1 MEDVF
6 LPIVICGMLF
16 VGMPWIIL
24 HYITKWKQQS
34 GSITREDENLLEE
47 LYETARRLDDRLH
60 SIERIMAADM
70 PELEVRRP
78 APELPRAEIRQIREK

>member
-6 LPIVICGMLF
+6 LPIVICGFLF
-16 VGMPWIIL
+16 VAMPWIIL
-24 HYITKWKQQS
+24 HYVTQWKKQS
-34 GSITREDENLLEE
+34 GISHADENLLEE
-47 LYETARRLDDRLH
+47 LYDTARRLDDRLH
-60 SIERIMAADM
+60 SIERIMAADT

>member
-1 MEDVF
+1 MDEVF
-6 LPIVICGMLF
+6 IPLVAVLAIF

-34 GSITREDENLLEE
+34 GTISRADENLLEE

-60 SIERIMAADM
+60 SIERIMAAET

-78 APELPRAEIRQIREK
+78 APELPRAEVRQIREN

>member
-1 MEDVF
+1 MED
-6 LPIVICGMLF
+6 IVVPFMAFATIF
-16 VGMPWIIL
+16 VAMPWIIL

-34 GSITREDENLLEE
+34 GTITREDEGLLEE

-60 SIERIMAADM
+60 SIERIMIAEN

-78 APELPRAEIRQIREK
+78 SPELPRAEVRQIRER

>member
-34 GSITREDENLLEE
+34 GTITREDENLLEE
-47 LYETARRLDDRLH
+47 LYDTARRLDDRLH
-60 SIERIMAADM
+60 SIERIMIAEN
-70 PELEVRRP
+70 PELDVRRP
-78 APELPRAEIRQIREK
+78 VPELPRAEVRQIRER

>member
-1 MEDVF
+1 MEDILVPVF
-6 LPIVICGMLF
+6 VCGFLF

-24 HYITKWKQQS
+24 HYVTQWKKQS
-34 GSITREDENLLEE
+34 GISREDENLLDE

-60 SIERIMAADM
+60 SIERIMIAEN
-70 PELEVRRP
+70 PELEFRRA

>member
-6 LPIVICGMLF
+6 LPVVICGFLF
-16 VGMPWIIL
+16 IGMPWIIL
-24 HYITKWKQQS
+24 HYVTQWKKS
-34 GSITREDENLLEE
+34 GSITREDETLLDE

-60 SIERIMAADM
+60 SIERIVAAEA

-78 APELPRAEIRQIREK
+78 APELPRADIRQIREK

>member
-6 LPIVICGMLF
+6 LPVVICGFLF
-16 VGMPWIIL
+16 IGMPWIIL
-24 HYITKWKQQS
+24 HYVTQWKKS
-34 GSITREDENLLEE
+34 GSITREDESLLDD

-60 SIERIMAADM
+60 SIERIVAAET

-78 APELPRAEIRQIREK
+78 APELPRSEVRQIREK

>member
-6 LPIVICGMLF
+6 LFIVICGMLF

-34 GSITREDENLLEE
+34 GTMTREDENLLEE
-47 LYETARRLDDRLH
+47 LYDTARRLDDRLH
-60 SIERIMAADM
+60 SIERIMIAEN

-78 APELPRAEIRQIREK
+78 AAELPRAEVRQIRER

>member
-6 LPIVICGMLF
+6 IPVFVCAILF
-16 VGMPWIIL
+16 IGMPWIIL
-24 HYITKWKQQS
+24 HYVTQWKKT
-34 GSITREDENLLEE
+34 GGITREDESLLED

-60 SIERIMAADM
+60 SIERIVAAET

-78 APELPRAEIRQIREK
+78 APELPRAEVRQIREN